1 MLETLY
7 IMTRNFKQHKKSV
20 QDAQKFFEVIETVIC
35 ADCTKKE
42 DLYEEE
48 MAYNAPCCFYGS
60 IHGNGCFR

>member
-1 MLETLY
+1 
-7 IMTRNFKQHKKSV
+7 MTRKFKQHKKSV
-20 QDAQKFFEVIETVIC
+20 QDAQKFFEVIEIVIC

-60 IHGNGCFR
+60 SSERFLM